1 MLRKG
6 VKGVGTGMRAA
17 SGRERRSPRSRDL
30 RERESV
36 HRLKEALREE
46 RLTLQYQPIFRAADG
61 QPLAAEALLRWRS
74 PERETADLADLLHA
88 AERSPVIFALEAWA
102 MALSFHDAA
111 AWQSGPL
118 PGLRLN
124 LNLSAREFHHG
135 RDVVPR
141 VERAAADA
149 SLDPRKVTLEITETS
164 AIHAPEHVA
173 RVIQRLKALGLELW
187 LDDFGTGHSSLAWLS
202 WFPIDGVKI
211 PGLFVERLP
220 VDERCALITA
230 GVIDLAHRLERP
242 VVAEG
247 IETEAQRTWLGDHG
261 ADALQGFL
269 LAEPL
274 APAELVTRLAA
285 R

>member
-1 MLRKG
+1 
-6 VKGVGTGMRAA
+6 MRAA
-17 SGRERRSPRSRDL
+17 GGRERRSPRSRDL
-30 RERESV
+30 KERESV
-36 HRLKEALREE
+36 RRLKEALAED

-61 QPLAAEALLRWRS
+61 QPVAAEALLRWRR
-74 PERETADLADLLHA
+74 PEPENPPLTELLHA

-102 MALSFHDAA
+102 MAVSFRDAA

-135 RDVVPR
+135 RDLVPR
-141 VERAAADA
+141 VERAAAEA
-149 SLDPRKVTLEITETS
+149 GLDPRKVTLEITETS

-173 RVIQRLKALGLELW
+173 RVIERLKALGLELW

-220 VDERCALITA
+220 EGERSALITA
-230 GVIDLAHRLERP
+230 GVIEIAHRLALP

-247 IETEAQRTWLGDHG
+247 IEGEAQATWLKDHG
-261 ADALQGFL
+261 ADGLQGFL
-269 LAEPL
+269 LAGPL
-274 APAELVTRLAA
+274 APAEMATRLAG
-285 R
+285 RLKDRPPPP

>member
-1 MLRKG
+1 
-6 VKGVGTGMRAA
+6 
-17 SGRERRSPRSRDL
+17 
-30 RERESV
+30 
-36 HRLKEALREE
+36 
-46 RLTLQYQPIFRAADG
+46 
-61 QPLAAEALLRWRS
+61 
-74 PERETADLADLLHA
+74 
-88 AERSPVIFALEAWA
+88 
-102 MALSFHDAA
+102 MAVSFQDAA

-135 RDVVPR
+135 RDLVPR

-149 SLDPRKVTLEITETS
+149 GLDPRKVTLELTETS
-164 AIHAPEHVA
+164 AIHAPQHVA
-173 RVIQRLKALGLELW
+173 RVIERLKALGLQLW

-220 VDERCALITA
+220 EGERSALITA
-230 GVIDLAHRLERP
+230 GVIDIAHRLALP

-247 IETEAQRTWLGDHG
+247 IEAEAQATWLKDHG
-261 ADALQGFL
+261 AEGLQGFL

-274 APAELVTRLAA
+274 APAEMAARLAA
-285 R
+285 RSKTPDTPP